1 MSVLYVKMENYNK
14 SIKKKKKKKKKITTL
29 YEQLQNPIW
38 GLVVVV
44 GCERIKVKMNTV
56 VPL

>member
-1 MSVLYVKMENYNK
+1 MYVLYVKMENYNK
-14 SIKKKKKKKKKITTL
+14 SIKKKKKKKITTL

>member
-1 MSVLYVKMENYNK
+1 MYVLYVKMENYNK
-14 SIKKKKKKKKKITTL
+14 SIKKKKTKKITTL

>member
-14 SIKKKKKKKKKITTL
+14 SIKKKRKKNLPHCMNNSFKI
-29 YEQLQNPIW
+29 PFG

-44 GCERIKVKMNTV
+44 GCERIKVKLNTV